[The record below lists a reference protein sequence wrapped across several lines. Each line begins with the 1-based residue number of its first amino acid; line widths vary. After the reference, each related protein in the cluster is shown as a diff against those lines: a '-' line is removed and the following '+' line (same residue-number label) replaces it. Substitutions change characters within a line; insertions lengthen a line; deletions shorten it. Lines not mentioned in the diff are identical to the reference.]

1 MDMGLQNKSALIIGS
16 TKGIGKAIARV
27 MAGEGVNVIING
39 RKAADV
45 DAIVAEIKADYP
57 NTNPQGAPFD
67 IADPAQQA
75 ALFKAFPTVDILVN
89 NMGIFQPMD
98 Y

>member
-1 MDMGLQNKSALIIGS
+1 MDMGLQNKSALITGS

-57 NTNPQGAPFD
+57 NTNPKEHHLTLPIRHNRRHYLRPSRPSTF
-67 IADPAQQA
+67 
-75 ALFKAFPTVDILVN
+75 
-89 NMGIFQPMD
+89 
-98 Y
+98 

>member
-1 MDMGLQNKSALIIGS
+1 MDMGLQNKTALITGS
-16 TKGIGKAIARV
+16 TKEIGKAIARV

-57 NTNPQGAPFD
+57 NTNPQGAPST
-67 IADPAQQA
+67 INDPASH
-75 ALFKAFPTVDILVN
+75 
-89 NMGIFQPMD
+89 
-98 Y
+98 